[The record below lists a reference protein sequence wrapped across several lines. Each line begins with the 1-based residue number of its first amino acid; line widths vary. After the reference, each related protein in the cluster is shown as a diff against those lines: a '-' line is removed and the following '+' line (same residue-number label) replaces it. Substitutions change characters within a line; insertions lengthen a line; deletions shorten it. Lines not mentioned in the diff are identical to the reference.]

1 LPTNAERPRRSAWPS
16 RIDAMK
22 PVLTSAQTQALDRET
37 EARGVPVSTLMERAG
52 LAVAHAAVDV
62 ANGAYGRRAVVVC
75 GKGNNGGDG
84 LVAARYLASWG
95 MGVVALIGD
104 PRSFQEPAATNLRRA
119 ASGVRVIAVTQEY
132 GEAVFSVEAL
142 GRELK
147 RADVAIDGI
156 FGTGFRGHAE
166 GKQAAAIKILNH
178 SGVPIVAVD
187 IPSGVEAD
195 TGMVRGPAIRAATT
209 VTFGAPK
216 VGTLLFP
223 GAAHAGALEVADI
236 GFPDDLMVGDILLV
250 EPSDVSSMLPV
261 REPEDHKRRTGVVL
275 IVAGSRLMSGAPW
288 LVAQGA
294 YRAGAGLVT
303 VAVPE
308 GVAQV
313 LQSRLAEGTFLRL
326 PEGPA
331 GSIDESAWEVLEPRL
346 EKFDAVAVGP
356 GLSTE
361 DETPEF
367 VRRLVRESPVPVV
380 ADADAINA
388 FAGRPGELADRA
400 SELVITPHAGE
411 FGRLFG
417 MPSSEILEDRIGLA
431 RKAAVETRS
440 IVVLKGPR
448 TLVALPDGEVRVNPT
463 GSSTLATGGTG
474 DVLTGAVATYLAR
487 GLRPADAATVAVY
500 LHGLAGEIAGETFE
514 EGTVSGD
521 VARAFPEAVRRVR
534 GVPGG
539 NG

>member
-52 LAVAHAAVDV
+52 FAVAHAAVDV

-84 LVAARYLASWG
+84 LVAARYLAGWG
-95 MGVVALIGD
+95 MGVTVFLLSD
-104 PRSFQEPAATNLRRA
+104 PGTFGEPAAGNLHRLGQSR
-119 ASGVRVIAVTQEY
+119 VRSLP
-132 GEAVFSVEAL
+132 FSELAFS
-142 GRELK
+142 RELE
-147 RADVAIDGI
+147 RADVAVDGI
-156 FGTGFRGHAE
+156 FGTGFRGTAE
-166 GKQAAAIKILNH
+166 GLQAAAIETLNE
-178 SGVPIVAVD
+178 SGVPVVSVD

-250 EPSDVSSMLPV
+250 EPADVSSMLPV

-303 VAVPE
+303 VAVPD

-346 EKFDAVAVGP
+346 ERFDAVAVGP

-417 MPSSEILEDRIGLA
+417 MPSSEILEDRVGLA

-463 GSSTLATGGTG
+463 GSAALATGGTG

-500 LHGLAGEIAGETFE
+500 LHGLAGEIAGETFGD
-514 EGTVSGD
+514 GTVSGD
-521 VARAFPEAVRRVR
+521 VARAFPEAAGRVR
-534 GVPGG
+534 GVHGG
-539 NG
+539 DG

>member
-1 LPTNAERPRRSAWPS
+1 
-16 RIDAMK
+16 
-22 PVLTSAQTQALDRET
+22 
-37 EARGVPVSTLMERAG
+37 MERAG
-52 LAVAHAAVDV
+52 LAVAHAAADL
-62 ANGAYGRRAVVVC
+62 AGGAYGRRAVVVC

-84 LVAARYLASWG
+84 LVAARHLAAWG
-95 MGVVALIGD
+95 MGVAVLLLPD
-104 PRSFQEPAATNLRRA
+104 PSTLREPAAANFHR
-119 ASGVRVIAVTQEY
+119 
-132 GEAVFSVEAL
+132 L
-142 GRELK
+142 GRVRTLPFSESALTRELG

-156 FGTGFRGHAE
+156 FGTGFRGLAD
-166 GKQAAAIKILNH
+166 GQQAAAIDILNK
-178 SGVPIVAVD
+178 SRVPVVAVD

-195 TGMVRGPAIRAATT
+195 TGMVRGSAVRAAAT

-216 VGTLLFP
+216 IGALLFP
-223 GAAHAGALEVADI
+223 GAAHAGTVHVADI
-236 GFPDDLMVGDILLV
+236 GFPEDLLVGDILLV
-250 EPSDVSSMLPV
+250 EGEDVSSMLPV

-308 GVAQV
+308 GIAPMVQA
-313 LQSRLAEGTFLRL
+313 RLAEATFLRL

-331 GSIDESAWEVLEPRL
+331 GSVAESAWSVLEPKL
-346 EKFDAVAVGP
+346 DGFDAVAVGP

-361 DETPEF
+361 DETPAF
-367 VRRLVRESPVPVV
+367 VRRLLRESSVPIV

-400 SELVITPHAGE
+400 SEAVITPHAGE

-440 IVVLKGPR
+440 VVVLKGPR
-448 TLVALPDGEVRVNPT
+448 TLVAIPDGEVRVNPT
-463 GSSTLATGGTG
+463 GSPTLATGGTG
-474 DVLTGAVATYLAR
+474 DVLTGAVGTFLAR
-487 GLRPADAATVAVY
+487 GLWPADAATAAVY
-500 LHGLAGEIAGETFE
+500 LHGVAGEIAGESFG
-514 EGTVSGD
+514 EGTESGD
-521 VARAFPEAVRRVR
+521 VARALPEAVRRVR
-534 GVPGG
+534 GTQGG
-539 NG
+539 DG

>member
-1 LPTNAERPRRSAWPS
+1 
-16 RIDAMK
+16 
-22 PVLTSAQTQALDRET
+22 
-37 EARGVPVSTLMERAG
+37 MERAG
-52 LAVAHAAVDV
+52 LAVAHAAADL
-62 ANGAYGRRAVVVC
+62 ARGAYGRRAVVVC

-84 LVAARYLASWG
+84 LVAARHLAAWG
-95 MGVVALIGD
+95 MGVAVLLLPDPSTLRDPAAANFHRLGRVRTLPFSESALI
-104 PRSFQEPAATNLRRA
+104 
-119 ASGVRVIAVTQEY
+119 
-132 GEAVFSVEAL
+132 
-142 GRELK
+142 RELG

-156 FGTGFRGHAE
+156 FGTGFRGLAD
-166 GKQAAAIKILNH
+166 GQQAAAIDILNK
-178 SGVPIVAVD
+178 SRVPVVAVD

-195 TGMVRGPAIRAATT
+195 TGMVRGSAVRAAAT

-216 VGTLLFP
+216 IGALLFP
-223 GAAHAGALEVADI
+223 GAAHAGTVQVADI
-236 GFPDDLMVGDILLV
+236 GFPEDLLVGDILLV
-250 EPSDVSSMLPV
+250 EGEDVSSMLPV

-308 GVAQV
+308 GIAPMVQA
-313 LQSRLAEGTFLRL
+313 RLAEATFLRL

-331 GSIDESAWEVLEPRL
+331 GSVAESAWGVLEPKL
-346 EKFDAVAVGP
+346 DGFDAVAVGP

-361 DETPEF
+361 DETPAF
-367 VRRLVRESPVPVV
+367 VRRLLRESSVPIV

-400 SELVITPHAGE
+400 SEAVITPHAGE

-440 IVVLKGPR
+440 VVVLKGPR
-448 TLVALPDGEVRVNPT
+448 TLVAIPDGEVRVNPT
-463 GSSTLATGGTG
+463 GSPTLATGGTG
-474 DVLTGAVATYLAR
+474 DVLTGAVGTFLAR
-487 GLRPADAATVAVY
+487 GLRPADAATAAVY
-500 LHGLAGEIAGETFE
+500 LHGVAGEIAGESFG
-514 EGTVSGD
+514 EGTESGD
-521 VARAFPEAVRRVR
+521 VARALPEAVRRVR
-534 GVPGG
+534 GTQGG
-539 NG
+539 DG